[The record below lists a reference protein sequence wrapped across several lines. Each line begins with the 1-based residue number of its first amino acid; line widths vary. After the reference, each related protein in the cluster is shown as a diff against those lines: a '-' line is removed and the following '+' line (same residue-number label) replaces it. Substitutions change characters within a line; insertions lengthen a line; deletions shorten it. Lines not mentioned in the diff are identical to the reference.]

1 MCSTRRTSLHMSKV
15 RSQPYHLRSMI
26 CPSTR
31 VQTPSPTSSNLLA
44 IPIKKGEKILRGS
57 LHNVRG
63 SIGLGLETLVN
74 RRITFVY
81 FSIYDCWFM
90 FLLLLFIILVLWFYY
105 SVLYLVYLCLPY
117 CFVAFFCAFKIFL
130 ICLKSFTLVP

>member
-1 MCSTRRTSLHMSKV
+1 MSKV

-81 FSIYDCWFM
+81 FVYNFSTLVLLFSLIFSIFV
-90 FLLLLFIILVLWFYY
+90 FTLLLC
-105 SVLYLVYLCLPY
+105 S
-117 CFVAFFCAFKIFL
+117 IFL
-130 ICLKSFTLVP
+130 CF